1 MALRSRNPAYPR
13 VSDNVVPKIETKFY
27 GMLSG
32 EPASE
37 LPDGYSAL
45 NYNVIDRGEY
55 YDVRNGSR
63 RYTSFKIGFEITTVN
78 TTSDTLTLAS
88 VHQWSTGD
96 CIYLKGDGLP
106 PPFAIETPYYIIKV
120 DSKNIKLAAS
130 YANAIAGTQVN
141 VTGDKTGTCYVYY
154 GEINGFYDHTGLKV
168 VVFVFGNSVY
178 IANKKLNIFTKVLNL
193 HNEDPKGVTSLWG
206 RDNDVFLFSTTGIF
220 KIVLDGTF
228 YWMDK
233 VNKSNPSVLITD
245 INETVSLTFG
255 YLYIY
260 SIARISGTGNR
271 DRLGSDKVEFESG
284 TCLNQSI
291 VKDYG
296 EVFFGT
302 AIGVTLTDLHSV
314 GTLTVPNDTFGI
326 THFPLYRTKNIGEN
340 SGGAGTSIESV
351 GNRRDYLVWIAD
363 VPVAKAFVIDTST
376 SPGNG
381 ILVSGNKFVYGDATC
396 TLKDTAGNTA
406 TISAYTDTDH
416 VTLGAGLASGV
427 AIYCAIGGGRVMRCS
442 QAGYVV
448 TRDLGD
454 TYATTDKGLYI
465 FLSDGSKRTIVR
477 YLTANTVQVA
487 EAGDFSNYAGTLKPL
502 VGNFSRKWNDTVPDA
517 PQGNGRISWK
527 DIAER
532 NYIYNVPRRFFEPIP
547 NCDIGIVENGF
558 MVCALRRSSKYYYSQ
573 IGDKEYHAGYYF
585 NPTQT
590 RKINGSINQ
599 LVVFPSKVIILTDKT
614 TIELLL
620 TNSTNTGNSEVGEL
634 ISELSQPDTIDTQR
648 GVKAWQTIRFK
659 NATTMLALC
668 SDYSYR
674 VFNGVSWGEDLS
686 IISGKDAVSKKYL
699 KLADQYYGIT
709 SFYSNFAGAK
719 MWFRK
724 WSDLSNTSG
733 YTYEAVQYALDDED
747 ESEQFDLIPFADRGS
762 GDGDVQHILI

>member
-13 VSDNVVPKIETKFY
+13 VSDSVVSKVEAKFY

-45 NYNVIDRGEY
+45 NYNVIDHGEY
-55 YDVRNGSR
+55 YEVRNGSR
-63 RYTSFKIGFEITTVN
+63 RYTSFKVGFEISSVN
-78 TTSDTLTLAS
+78 TSTDTIVLLS
-88 VHQWSTGD
+88 VHQWNTGD
-96 CIYLKGDGLP
+96 CIYVRGDGLP
-106 PPFAIETPYYIIKV
+106 PPFAVNTPYYVIKV
-120 DSKNIKLAAS
+120 NSKSIKLAAS

-141 VTGDKTGTCYVYY
+141 ITGDKTATSYIYY

-168 VVFVFGNSVY
+168 VVFVFGRSVY

-193 HNEDPKGVTSLWG
+193 HNEDPDGITTLWG

-220 KIVLDGTF
+220 KIVLDDDF

-233 VNKSNPSVLITD
+233 VNKSNPVVLITD
-245 INETVSLTFG
+245 TNESVSLTYG

-260 SIARISGTGNR
+260 SIARITGTGNR
-271 DRLGSDKVEFESG
+271 DRLGSSKVEFESG
-284 TCLNQSI
+284 TCINQSL

-296 EVFFGT
+296 ETFFDT
-302 AIGVTLTDLHSV
+302 AVGEVLTNLHSI
-314 GTLTVPNDTFGI
+314 GTLTVPDDTFGI
-326 THFPLYRTKNIGEN
+326 THFPLYRTGNIGEN
-340 SGGAGTSIESV
+340 SGGSGTSIESV
-351 GNRRDYLVWIAD
+351 GNRRDFLIWVAD
-363 VPVAKAFVIDTST
+363 VPVAKSFVIDTST
-376 SPGNG
+376 SAGNG

-396 TLKDTAGNTA
+396 VLKDAAGKTA
-406 TISAYTDTDH
+406 TISGYTDTDH
-416 VTLGAGLASGV
+416 VVLGAGLTSGT
-427 AIYCAIGGGRVMRCS
+427 AIYCAIGGGRVIRCS
-442 QAGYVV
+442 QTGYVV

-454 TYATTDKGLYI
+454 TFTTTDKGLYI

-477 YLTANTVQVA
+477 YLTADTVQVA
-487 EAGDFSNYAGTLKPL
+487 EDGNFTDYAGTLKPL
-502 VGNFSRKWNDTVPDA
+502 TGNFSRKWNDTVPDT
-517 PQGNGRISWK
+517 PQGDGRISWK

-532 NYIYNVPRRFFEPIP
+532 NYIYNIPRRFFEPVP
-547 NCDIGIVENGF
+547 GCDIGIVENGF
-558 MVCALRRSSKYYYSQ
+558 IVCAGRRGSKIYYSQ

-585 NPTQT
+585 NPIQT
-590 RKINGSINQ
+590 RKVNGSINH
-599 LVVFPSKVIILTDKT
+599 LVVFPSKVIILTDKA

-620 TNSTNTGNSEVGEL
+620 TNSTNAGNGEVGEL

-648 GVKAWQTIRFK
+648 GVKAWQAIRFK
-659 NATTMLALC
+659 NANAMFALC

-674 VFNGVSWGEDLS
+674 IFNGVAWGEDLS
-686 IISGKDAVSKKYL
+686 IIGGKDAVSKKYL

-733 YTYEAVQYALDDED
+733 YTYEAVQYTLDDED
-747 ESEQFDLIPFADRGS
+747 ESEQFDLILFADRGS
-762 GDGDVQHILI
+762 GGGDIQHILI